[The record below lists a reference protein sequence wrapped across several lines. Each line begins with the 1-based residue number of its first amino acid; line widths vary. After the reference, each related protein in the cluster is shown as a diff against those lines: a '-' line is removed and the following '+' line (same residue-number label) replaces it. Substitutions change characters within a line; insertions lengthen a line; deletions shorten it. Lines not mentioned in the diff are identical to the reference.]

1 MSEASDDV
9 LFESFE
15 FDDVSLDNRVG
26 LAPMTRTSATDDGR
40 ATEQMARYYAKF
52 ARGGFSFLVSEGVYT
67 DFEYSQGYLN
77 QPGLVSDE
85 QVEAWGQV
93 TDAVHEAD
101 APIFAQLMHA
111 GAISQGNP
119 HADDTVGPSAVKP
132 EGEQS
137 ELYGGEGAFPVP
149 RELTAADLADV
160 RDSFVAA
167 AENARTAGFDG
178 VELHAANGYLLNEF
192 LAADA
197 NRREDEYGGDVE
209 SRVRF
214 PSEVLEAVREQL
226 PEKFVVGVRV
236 SQEKVNDETYRWPGA
251 EDDAEVIF
259 SALSAAGAD
268 YVHVTGSDATA
279 PAFGDDGP
287 TLADLAV
294 EYSDADTAVVANGG
308 LGDPAAARRMLDA
321 GADLLTLGT
330 SALSNPDWPQRVA
343 AGDDPDPFDFEEI
356 LLPTATIGDHEV
368 PDADVPSL
376 DD

>member
-1 MSEASDDV
+1 MSETPDDV

-40 ATEQMARYYAKF
+40 ATEEMARYYAKF

-85 QVEAWGQV
+85 QVDAWGQV
-93 TDAVHEAD
+93 TEAVHEEG
-101 APIFAQLMHA
+101 APVFAQLMHA

-119 HADDTVGPSAVKP
+119 HADETVGPSAVQP
-132 EGEQS
+132 DGEKS
-137 ELYGGEGAFPVP
+137 GLYGGEGEFDTP
-149 RELTAADLADV
+149 RELTVEGLGDIEA
-160 RDSFVAA
+160 SFVEA
-167 AENARTAGFDG
+167 AENAQEAGFDG

-197 NRREDEYGGDVE
+197 NQREDGYGGDIE

-214 PSEVLEAVREQL
+214 PSEVLEAVREAL
-226 PEKFVVGVRV
+226 PDGFVVGIRV
-236 SQEKVNDETYRWPGA
+236 SQEKVNDDEYRWPG
-251 EDDAEVIF
+251 ETEDAEVIF
-259 SALSAAGAD
+259 SAFSEAGAD
-268 YVHVTGSDATA
+268 YIHVTETDATE
-279 PAFGDDGP
+279 PAFGDEGP

-308 LGDPAAARRMLDA
+308 LGDPDAARRTLEA
-321 GADLLTLGT
+321 GSDLVTLGT
-330 SALSNPDWPQRVA
+330 SALGDAEWPQKVA
-343 AGDDPDPFDFEEI
+343 AGEAPDAFDFEQT
-356 LLPTATIGDHEV
+356 LLPKATISDHEV
-368 PDADVPSL
+368 PEADVAPL